1 MVRGPFL
8 PSREEGPPAHEKR
21 GKHVKAPTFCESGRR
36 RGEAVLLAVLAFVVA
51 LVGVLAVPAER
62 AEAMEAVKCTGRP
75 NSEDDPTVIMGA
87 TESRITFE
95 ASIAEGEGVSS
106 LTLHIPDGT
115 TFGADDL
122 AVTLLTG
129 DDLMTRNEV
138 DYTETVDGQDL
149 TLEFAEPITQEGH
162 LNILVYDVFFPTD
175 GGEMQVEAT
184 YGLADG
190 TEESIEGIPAIPVEG
205 ISLTESISQW
215 LKEQPWVQAWNSN
228 RFLHL
233 FFDPS
238 LLVTSFPVVLTGFFM
253 SISIVAVAFP
263 LAIPMGL
270 LLALMRI
277 SKLRLLRGIATTYV
291 NIVRGTPLFLQ
302 IYVAFFGLP
311 LAGIQIPNFIL
322 GVTVMC
328 MNSGAY
334 MCEIFRAG
342 ILSISKGQTEAARSL
357 GMNGAQTMFYVIL
370 PQMFRIVI
378 PNLTSEFIVLYK
390 DTSLLAAVGIME
402 LVMYARTI
410 VASTGSITP
419 YIVAALFY
427 LVITLPL
434 SKVTRHL
441 EDRVRGHRTRKHA
454 IEPEPASEKGAT
466 NE

>member
-1 MVRGPFL
+1 MIAAA
-8 PSREEGPPAHEKR
+8 PSRFCEEGPSAHTKR
-21 GKHVKAPTFCESGRR
+21 GRYVNNLSSCTADRR
-36 RGEAVLLAVLAFVVA
+36 RGATVLLGILIAAVA
-51 LVGVLAVPAER
+51 LVGALALPAER
-62 AEAMEAVKCTGRP
+62 ADAMEVVKCTGRP
-75 NSEDDPTVIMGA
+75 NSEDDPTIIMGD

-95 ASIAEGEGVSS
+95 ASIAEGEGVTS
-106 LTLHIPDGT
+106 LTLHMPEGT
-115 TFGADDL
+115 GFSNQDL

-129 DDLMTRNEV
+129 DDLMTRNEL
-138 DYTETVDGQDL
+138 DFTETVDGQDL
-149 TLEFAEPITQEGH
+149 VLDFAEPITQEGH
-162 LNILVYDVFFPTD
+162 LNVMVYDVFFPAE

-184 YGLADG
+184 YELADG
-190 TEESIEGIPAIPVEG
+190 TEATIEGIPSIPVEG
-205 ISLTESISQW
+205 ISATESLSQW
-215 LKEQPWVQAWNSN
+215 LEEQPWVQAWNDN

-233 FFDPS
+233 FLDPT

-311 LAGIQIPNFIL
+311 LAGIQIPNFVL
-322 GVTVMC
+322 GVAVMC

-342 ILSISKGQTEAARSL
+342 ILSISKGQT
-357 GMNGAQTMFYVIL
+357 
-370 PQMFRIVI
+370 FRIVI

-441 EDRVRGHRTRKHA
+441 EDRVRGHRSRKHA
-454 IEPEPASEKGAT
+454 DAPELAAEKGAT

>member
-1 MVRGPFL
+1 MNTL
-8 PSREEGPPAHEKR
+8 PLRASAL
-21 GKHVKAPTFCESGRR
+21 R
-36 RGEAVLLAVLAFVVA
+36 RGQTVLLAVLALAVA
-51 LVGVLAVPAER
+51 LLGALALPAER
-62 AEAMEAVKCTGRP
+62 ADAMEAVKCTGRP
-75 NSEDDPTVIMGA
+75 NSEDDPTVIMGN

-95 ASIAEGEGVSS
+95 ASVAEGEGVTS
-106 LTLHIPDGT
+106 LTLCLPEGT
-115 TFGADDL
+115 GYSNQDL
-122 AVTLLTG
+122 SVTLLTG
-129 DDLMTRNEV
+129 DDLMTRNEL
-138 DYTETVDGQDL
+138 DYTETMDGQSL
-149 TLEFAEPITQEGH
+149 TLDFAEPITQAGH
-162 LNILVYDVFFPTD
+162 LNVMIYDVFFPAE
-175 GGEMQVEAT
+175 GGEMQLEAT
-184 YGLADG
+184 YELADG
-190 TEESIEGIPAIPVEG
+190 TEKDIEGIPSIPVEG
-205 ISLTESISQW
+205 ISTTESLSQW
-215 LKEQPWVQAWNSN
+215 LEEQPWVQAWNSN

-233 FFDPS
+233 FFDPA

-253 SISIVAVAFP
+253 SVSIVAVAFP

-277 SKLRLLRGIATTYV
+277 SKPRLLRGIATTYV

-311 LAGIQIPNFIL
+311 LAGIQIPNFVL

-454 IEPEPASEKGAT
+454 VEPEAASEEGASH
-466 NE
+466 E

>member
-1 MVRGPFL
+1 MNTL
-8 PSREEGPPAHEKR
+8 PLRASAL
-21 GKHVKAPTFCESGRR
+21 R
-36 RGEAVLLAVLAFVVA
+36 RGQTVLLAVLALAVA
-51 LVGVLAVPAER
+51 LLGALALPAER
-62 AEAMEAVKCTGRP
+62 ADAMEAVKCTGRP
-75 NSEDDPTVIMGA
+75 NSEDDPTVIMGN

-95 ASIAEGEGVSS
+95 ASVAEGEGVTS
-106 LTLHIPDGT
+106 LTLRLPEGT
-115 TFGADDL
+115 GYSNQDL
-122 AVTLLTG
+122 SVTLLTG
-129 DDLMTRNEV
+129 DDLMTRNEL
-138 DYTETVDGQDL
+138 DYTETMDGQGL
-149 TLEFAEPITQEGH
+149 TLDFAEPITQAGH
-162 LNILVYDVFFPTD
+162 LNVMIYDVFFPAE
-175 GGEMQVEAT
+175 GGEMQLEAT
-184 YGLADG
+184 YELADG
-190 TEESIEGIPAIPVEG
+190 TEKDIEGIPSIPVEG
-205 ISLTESISQW
+205 ISTTESLSQW
-215 LKEQPWVQAWNSN
+215 LEEQPWVQAWNSN

-233 FFDPS
+233 FFDPA

-253 SISIVAVAFP
+253 SVSIVAVAFP

-277 SKLRLLRGIATTYV
+277 SKPRLLRGIATTYV

-311 LAGIQIPNFIL
+311 LAGIQIPNFVL

-454 IEPEPASEKGAT
+454 VEPEAASEEGASH
-466 NE
+466 E